1 MTRIYFDDRSALRSS
16 VCSCLRLPR
25 NPRRRVWSY
34 PSRTYSLTTQGPTLS
49 FILAIF
55 IQFRV
60 LELYIVHSSPA
71 LGEKLLVSPSPR
83 PEPTASAN
91 SAESDVRATA
101 ANALPVVQLPLDGAI
116 LLSLLSYIFPVPPI
130 LPPTIEQIME
140 LLSVAQ
146 IYKMDVMLTH
156 IRNNIA
162 QQEPPFILLPRNMAF
177 GQKHSRQRDA
187 R

>member
-1 MTRIYFDDRSALRSS
+1 MSTATTESSPSGLVISLENLLFD
-16 VCSCLRLPR
+16 
-25 NPRRRVWSY
+25 Y
-34 PSRTYSLTTQGPTLS
+34 PGADIILHSRDFY
-49 FILAIF
+49 
-55 IQFRV
+55 QFRV

-91 SAESDVRATA
+91 SAESDVKATS

-116 LLSLLSYIFPVPPI
+116 PLSLLSYIFPVPPI